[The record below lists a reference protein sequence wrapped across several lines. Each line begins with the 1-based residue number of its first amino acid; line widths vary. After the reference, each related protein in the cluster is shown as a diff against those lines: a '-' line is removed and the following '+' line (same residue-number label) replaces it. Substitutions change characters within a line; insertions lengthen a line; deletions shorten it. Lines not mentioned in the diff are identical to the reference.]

1 MVFQKQY
8 MALMIVLIGAALL
21 CDVCTLLQKIKRILW
36 KNSKSQMFVA
46 IIYMSRPPY
55 TYTHTAKINSS
66 FQSVL
71 HHSLFIAFTG
81 YDQLVYIVLINTR
94 SLGLCPNLP
103 QRKEQEK
110 AKRGSKGAWFVIP
123 VRKNTELEWM
133 QSGPGTN
140 LWKNSMQKI
149 NGGGTKTE

>member
-1 MVFQKQY
+1 
-8 MALMIVLIGAALL
+8 
-21 CDVCTLLQKIKRILW
+21 
-36 KNSKSQMFVA
+36 MFVA

-55 TYTHTAKINSS
+55 KINSS

-71 HHSLFIAFTG
+71 HHSLFTAFAG

-110 AKRGSKGAWFVIP
+110 AKRGSKGA
-123 VRKNTELEWM
+123 
-133 QSGPGTN
+133 
-140 LWKNSMQKI
+140 
-149 NGGGTKTE
+149 

>member
-8 MALMIVLIGAALL
+8 MASMIVLIGAALL
-21 CDVCTLLQKIKRILW
+21 CDVCTLLQKIKRTLW
-36 KNSKSQMFVA
+36 RNSKSQMFVA
-46 IIYMSRPPY
+46 IIYMSRPTY
-55 TYTHTAKINSS
+55 TYTHGQNKLIIPVCAPS
-66 FQSVL
+66 
-71 HHSLFIAFTG
+71 
-81 YDQLVYIVLINTR
+81 QLVYSHRWLWPAGVH
-94 SLGLCPNLP
+94 CPNKHPQPWALSKSP
-103 QRKEQEK
+103 QRIEQEK